1 MTILD
6 IVTYPDK
13 LLKKKSEDVEKVDDE
28 IKKLIE
34 DMAETMYDAPGCGI
48 AAVQVGVLKNIL
60 IIDQT
65 VGKEE
70 VETEEK
76 EYKVFINP
84 VIKEQ
89 TGSYLSEDE
98 GCLSVPE
105 FTANVKR
112 FSYVKVE
119 ALDIDGNPFTV
130 ETDEYLAIILQHE
143 IDHLDGTLFIDRI
156 SKLKRELYKRK
167 AMKKSK

>member
-13 LLKKKSEDVEKVDDE
+13 ILKKKSENVEEIDDE

-48 AAVQVGVLKNIL
+48 AAVQVGVLKNIVL
-60 IIDQT
+60 IDET
-65 VGKEE
+65 AGKDG
-70 VETEEK
+70 EK
-76 EYKVFINP
+76 NYKVFINP

-89 TGSYLSEDE
+89 SGSYLSEDE

-105 FTANVKR
+105 YTADVKR
-112 FSYVKVE
+112 NSYVKVE
-119 ALDIDGNPFTV
+119 AIDIDGNPFTV

-143 IDHLDGTLFIDRI
+143 IDHLNGTLFIDRI

-167 AMKKSK
+167 AMKKSR